1 MTKRVAM
8 ACALLSVVV
17 SARAQNAPQAST
29 QAAAAAQSGAANTA
43 PAESQTVDLSRID
56 PAKVANIRI
65 LQELRGDKRNAV
77 QVMDTMLNSIRPLMS
92 KSLPPGEYRDKLIDL
107 FMQRIRTM
115 DLAQQIL
122 DAAIPIYD
130 KYLSDDDIKGLIQF
144 YQTPVGKKLTS
155 VTPMMT
161 AELQSVGEKRG
172 QDAGRQAMLQVLAEH
187 PDVAKALEDTSNATK
202 PQ

>member
-17 SARAQNAPQAST
+17 SARAQNTPQAST

-92 KSLPPGEYRDKLIDL
+92 RSLPPGEYRDKLIDL